1 MQMQMTRRAGV
12 LLVLTGLVLWSP
24 IVAQQATLVPNEN
37 LIAEGIPPIP
47 GSLVDEVRKYSE
59 VRTASLVDWHP
70 LKREI
75 LISTRFGDAPQ
86 LHAVAM
92 PAGARRQLTFFP
104 DRINGG
110 WYQPTKGD
118 YLVFSKDIGGNE
130 FYQLF
135 RLDLATGDVTMLTD
149 GKSRNDTVVWN
160 RAGDKVAYTSTRRT
174 GADTDVYVMEP
185 VNPKSDRLLLRVEGG
200 GWAPL
205 DWSPDG
211 TQMVLMEYISINES
225 YVWLLN
231 AGSGER
237 TLLTPKGGT
246 EKVSYGDA
254 RFSGDG
260 KGLYL
265 TTDLGSEFQQLAYR
279 DLSAAQ
285 IKPLT
290 AHIPWDV
297 ESFELSHDG
306 STIAFVTNEGG
317 ISKLH
322 LLDTRSGKEK
332 PAPALPVGLIGG
344 LVWHRNDRDLGLT
357 MTSARAPA
365 DAFSIDVATGQITR
379 WTQSE
384 TGGLNTSALAEP
396 ELVRWPSTEGAQISG
411 FLYRPPQ
418 RFTGK
423 RPVIINIHGGP
434 ESQSR
439 PGFIGRSNYFLNEL
453 GVAIIFPNV
462 RGSSGFGKTFLKA
475 DNGTNRHRSYQDI
488 GALLDWIKSRPDLDA
503 DRVLVTG
510 GSYGGHMTLVAATQ
524 YNDRIRASIAVAAI
538 SSLVSNLEH
547 TESYR
552 RDLRRAE
559 YGDERDPKVRQYMS
573 ELSPMALVQNISK
586 PMFVIHGENDPRVPV
601 SEARQIVDAA
611 RANKAP
617 VWMLLGK
624 NEGHGFARKSNLD
637 YQFYS
642 TIQFVRQH
650 LVAGKQPL
658 AGGNR

>member
-1 MQMQMTRRAGV
+1 MLWAPLAAQRA
-12 LLVLTGLVLWSP
+12 
-24 IVAQQATLVPNEN
+24 ALVPNEN
-37 LIAEGIPPIP
+37 LFADGLPPIP
-47 GSLVDEVRKYSE
+47 AALVDEVRKYSE
-59 VRTASLVDWHP
+59 SRTAVLVDWHP
-70 LKREI
+70 VKREI

-104 DRINGG
+104 DRVNGG
-110 WYQPTKGD
+110 WYQPTRGD
-118 YLVFSKDIGGNE
+118 YLVFSKDTGGNE

-135 RLDLATGDVTMLTD
+135 RLDLASGDVTMLTD
-149 GKSRNDTVVWN
+149 GKSRNDGVVWN
-160 RAGDKVAYTSTRRT
+160 RAGDRIAYTSTRRNGT
-174 GADTDVYVMEP
+174 DTDVYVMDP
-185 VNPKSDRLLLRVEGG
+185 GDPNSDRLLLRVEGG
-200 GWAPL
+200 GWGPL
-205 DWSPDG
+205 AWSPDG
-211 TQMVLMEYISINES
+211 TLMVVMEYISINES
-225 YVWLLN
+225 YVWLVN
-231 AGSGER
+231 ATSGEK

-246 EKVSYGDA
+246 EKVAYSDA
-254 RFSGDG
+254 RFSADG
-260 KGLYL
+260 KGLYI
-265 TTDLGSEFQQLAYR
+265 TTDLGSEFLRLAYR
-279 DLSAAQ
+279 GLSATDV
-285 IKPLT
+285 KPLT

-306 STIAFVTNEGG
+306 NTLAFVTNEGG

-322 LLDTRSGKEK
+322 LLDTRSGTAKA
-332 PAPALPVGLIGG
+332 APALPVGLIGR
-344 LVWHRNDRDLGLT
+344 LVWHHNDRDLGLT

-365 DAFSIDVATGQITR
+365 DAFSIDVASGQLTR
-379 WTQSE
+379 WTESE
-384 TGGLNTSALAEP
+384 TGGLNTSTLVEP
-396 ELVRWPSTEGAQISG
+396 ELVRWPSTEGAEISG
-411 FLYRPPQ
+411 FLYRPPP
-418 RFTGK
+418 RFSGK

-453 GVAIIFPNV
+453 GVAMILPNV

-475 DNGTNRHRSYQDI
+475 DNGINRHRSYQDI

-538 SSLVSNLEH
+538 SSLVSNLEN

-559 YGDERDPKVRQYMS
+559 YGDERDPKVRQYMN
-573 ELSPMALVQNISK
+573 ELAPMALVQNITK

-601 SEARQIVDAA
+601 SEARQIVSAA

-617 VWMLLGK
+617 VWLLLGK
-624 NEGHGFARKSNLD
+624 NEGHGFARKSNQD
-637 YQFYS
+637 FQFYS
-642 TIQFVRQH
+642 TIEFVRQY
-650 LVAGKQPL
+650 LLPAQAQAP
-658 AGGNR
+658 NSR